1 MHVLGAST
9 IHAYIISLITHTST
23 GICSSYVLIE

>member
-23 GICSSYVLIE
+23 GM